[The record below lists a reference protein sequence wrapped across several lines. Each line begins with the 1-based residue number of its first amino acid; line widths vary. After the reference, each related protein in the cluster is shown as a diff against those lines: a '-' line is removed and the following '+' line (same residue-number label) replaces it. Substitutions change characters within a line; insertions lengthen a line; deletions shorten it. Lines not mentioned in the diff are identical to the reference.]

1 MVVRHLLAGFLLLLA
16 AASPLAAQTG
26 VDRDASDAVADA
38 YAKSIAGPTTVTVRG
53 IATLQIPKDFV
64 FVPGHAGQRLMH
76 GIGNAGGEALFGL
89 VLPANAFGGW
99 AIAVAVADTGYVSNE
114 TLGKLDFS
122 DVLAAI
128 RSSTRRGNAER
139 MKRGS
144 GPIEAGDWVEPPRHD
159 AATHRV
165 TTAVRI
171 YESGPST
178 GSEDS
183 IELDVNAFGR
193 STAITVT
200 LISGLGEYTR
210 QRPAFEQIAAGL
222 QFLPGHRAEDFVT
235 GADGIASHVVEVVFG
250 GRTQVEIALEAA
262 EEAAERARI
271 AALPKKADHKREM
284 LLMFFGLLGVVA
296 LLLVVLALRGGRG
309 APAAIA
315 PNGVE
320 RAMRMAGRRQ

>member
-1 MVVRHLLAGFLLLLA
+1 MKMFVRHLVAGFLLLAA

-26 VDRDASDAVADA
+26 TERDAVADA
-38 YAKSIAGPTTVTVRG
+38 YAKSIAGPTSVTVG
-53 IATLQIPKDFV
+53 DIASLQIPKDFV
-64 FVPGHAGQRLMH
+64 FVPGAVGRYLMH

-89 VLPANAFGGW
+89 VLPANAYGGW

-139 MKRGS
+139 MKLGS

-159 AATHRV
+159 AAAHRV

-183 IELDVNAFGR
+183 IELAVTAFGR
-193 STAITVT
+193 SKAITVA
-200 LISGLGEYTR
+200 LFGGLGEYGR

-222 QFLPGHRAEDFVT
+222 HFLPGHRALDFVPGT
-235 GADGIASHVVEVVFG
+235 DAVASHVVDVVFG
-250 GRTQVEIALEAA
+250 GRTQADIAHEAA

-271 AALPKKADHKREM
+271 AALPPKPDRKREM
-284 LLMFFGLLGVVA
+284 QLMFFGLLGVVS
-296 LLLVVLALRGGRG
+296 LLLVVLALRGGRST
-309 APAAIA
+309 AASVA
-315 PNGVE
+315 SDSVE
-320 RAMRMAGRRQ
+320 RAMRTAGRRS